1 MRAQLEQLE
10 TRGLV
15 VELPTARDG
24 KPQSVALRT
33 AEGLK
38 GTLEHDGQRL
48 SLTGVSAEH
57 VLFEAIGLVFGNVRL
72 TEGDL
77 DTHGLYAELTKEG
90 DSLSLEFGT
99 ESISAGSSAVDVGPF
114 HVEGR
119 VRLERL
125 EVEADAHAGHVAIG
139 KIEVNGFRLRDGS
152 VSVIA
157 DLVAARDL
165 YIGWGG
171 PEGLEL
177 RASALEAPEL
187 RFFAR
192 GLELTAKAYS
202 AKALAWRG
210 GRATVGSASVG
221 HTRLTGHMERPS
233 ESAAVPPRPI
243 AAPAFDLED
252 LRSER
257 AERYLRILDGL
268 SGHFDVDVAV
278 DVRLP
283 LLGSSRRVHELRVP
297 IEGGSFDYR
306 QLERNLPT
314 LENALLDFAVREGA
328 LGLELGIPLLPTRGR
343 GKQLVVWEL
352 GPSDL
357 ALAEQ
362 NRLRLAVLPLVRP
375 AIDIPSPS
383 PAGDEKPA
391 FSLEHVGL
399 SNIDIAMSLAHEA
412 REPEAPLRQLRF
424 EALTLRGDVHHTV
437 EGNAQGGELVGG
449 LLGLEAQIHQLPLA
463 GNSLTVDAFSI
474 REIGD
479 IHLLFLETHPTRI
492 DAEMKQLTLSG
503 LTFVHPVH
511 ERLTNT

>member
-1 MRAQLEQLE
+1 MRAQLERLD
-10 TRGLV
+10 TRGIVLD
-15 VELPTARDG
+15 LPTARDG

-38 GTLEHDGQRL
+38 GTLEHDGQQL
-48 SLTGVSAEH
+48 SLTGVAAEH

-72 TEGDL
+72 TEGEL
-77 DTHGLYAELTKEG
+77 DTRGLYAELTQRG
-90 DSLSLEFGT
+90 DSLALEFGT

-125 EVEADAHAGHVAIG
+125 DVKAHAHAGHVAIG

-152 VSVIA
+152 VSMIA
-157 DLVAARDL
+157 DLVTAHDL
-165 YIGWGG
+165 YIAWGG
-171 PEGLEL
+171 PNGLEL
-177 RASALEAPEL
+177 RASLFEAPEL

-192 GLELTAKAYS
+192 GLELTASAYS
-202 AKALAWRG
+202 AKALGWRG
-210 GRATVGSASVG
+210 GHATVGSASVG
-221 HTRLTGHMERPS
+221 HTRLTGHLEKPAESDEVAPPS
-233 ESAAVPPRPI
+233 V
-243 AAPAFDLED
+243 PAFDLDD

-257 AERYLRILDGL
+257 AERYLRVLDGL

-297 IEGGSFDYR
+297 LEGGSFDYR

-314 LENALLDFAVREGA
+314 LENALLDFAVRDGA

-343 GKQLVVWEL
+343 GKQLIVWDL

-362 NRLRLAVLPLVRP
+362 SRLRLAVLPLVRP

-383 PAGDEKPA
+383 AAGDDKPA

-399 SNIDIAMSLAHEA
+399 SNIDIALGLAHEA

-437 EGNAQGGELVGG
+437 EGNAQSGELVGA
-449 LLGLEAQIHQLPLA
+449 LRGLEAQIHQLPLA
-463 GNSLTVDAFSI
+463 ESRLTVDSFSI
-474 REIGD
+474 QEVGD

-492 DAEMKQLTLSG
+492 DAEVKQLTLSG
-503 LTFVHPVH
+503 LTFVHPSP
-511 ERLTNT
+511 RRATNT

>member
-1 MRAQLEQLE
+1 MRALLERLD

-15 VELPTARDG
+15 VELPAARDG
-24 KPQSVALRT
+24 KPQSVAVRT

-38 GTLEHDGQRL
+38 GALEHDGERL
-48 SLTGVSAEH
+48 SLTGVFAEH

-72 TEGDL
+72 TEGEL
-77 DTHGLYAELTKEG
+77 DTRGLHAELTKVG
-90 DSLSLEFGT
+90 DSLSLDLGT
-99 ESISAGSSAVDVGPF
+99 ESISAGTSAVDVGPF

-125 EVEADAHAGHVAIG
+125 EVKAHEHAGHVAIG

-152 VSVIA
+152 VSMIA
-157 DLVAARDL
+157 DLVAAHDL

-177 RASALEAPEL
+177 RASVFEAPEL

-192 GLELTAKAYS
+192 GLELTAKACS
-202 AKALAWRG
+202 ANALAWRG
-210 GRATVGSASVG
+210 GRATVGSASLG
-221 HTRLTGHMERPS
+221 HTRLTGHLERPT
-233 ESAAVPPRPI
+233 ESAEVPPRPI
-243 AAPAFDLED
+243 GEPAFDLDD

-257 AERYLRILDGL
+257 SEKYLRILDGL

-297 IEGGSFDYR
+297 IERGSFDYR

-314 LENALLDFAVREGA
+314 LENALLDFAVRDGA

-343 GKQLVVWEL
+343 GKQLMVWDL

-375 AIDIPSPS
+375 AIDVPSPS
-383 PAGDEKPA
+383 AAGDEKPA

-399 SNIDIAMSLAHEA
+399 SNVDIALSLAHEA
-412 REPEAPLRQLRF
+412 REPEAPLRLLRF

-437 EGNAQGGELVGG
+437 EGNAQAGELVGG
-449 LLGLEAQIHQLPLA
+449 LRGLEAQIHRLSLA
-463 GNSLTVDAFSI
+463 ENSLTVDSFSI
-474 REIGD
+474 QEVGD
-479 IHLLFLETHPTRI
+479 IHLLFLETHPARI
-492 DAEMKQLTLSG
+492 DAEMKQLTLAG
-503 LTFVHPVH
+503 LTFVHPVPV
-511 ERLTNT
+511 RMTNT